1 MGLWLNDDFS
11 GGSSQ
16 TCDTFANAPLAS
28 TCVCLPPTH
37 THTPPHAAQ
46 LGPSPLTMRA
56 HREEF
61 SVLSVEVW
69 GFVASE

>member
-28 TCVCLPPTH
+28 TCVCLPPH

-46 LGPSPLTMRA
+46 SCPPLTMCA

>member
-28 TCVCLPPTH
+28 TCVCLPPHTSHHRTQHNLAPTH
-37 THTPPHAAQ
+37 DVRT
-46 LGPSPLTMRA
+46 